1 MKWDIFYEKVQ
12 NMPVIETRM
21 LRLLF
26 DNKNIELQLNR
37 WIKQGK
43 IIQLK
48 RGFYILEENY
58 RKLDVFEPY
67 IASILKSPSY
77 ISLEKALEMHHLI
90 PDVVFSITSVTTKQ
104 RPAEFVSRIGR
115 FKYSSIKKEYFW
127 GYHTVELD
135 NQKGYLADPEKAL
148 IDLFY
153 FKQKRISV
161 EYIQSLRLQNIELL
175 KLDKLEKYAVKLD
188 VPFVNRAVS
197 ELKKLY
203 DRVQE

>member
-1 MKWDIFYEKVQ
+1 MRWDGFYKKVQ
-12 NMPVIETRM
+12 GLPLIETKV

-37 WIKQGK
+37 WVKQRK

-48 RGFYILEENY
+48 RGYYILEENY

-67 IASILKSPSY
+67 IASVLKSPSY

-90 PDVVFSITSVTTKQ
+90 PDVVFTVTSVTTKQ
-104 RPAEFVSRIGR
+104 RPAEFISKIGR
-115 FKYSSIKKEYFW
+115 FKYSSIKKEYVW
-127 GYHTVELD
+127 GYHTIKLE

-153 FKQKRISV
+153 FEQKKIST

-175 KLDKLEKYAVKLD
+175 NFDKLKKYAVRLNI
-188 VPFVNRAVS
+188 PFIRNAVTDFIS
-197 ELKKLY
+197 IYSRGKE
-203 DRVQE
+203 